1 MSLRD
6 KGKPGNYSPRP
17 HVSCV
22 IKEKGHIIIL
32 DGEAI
37 NVKEIE
43 VAPGLAKGMPNLRSI
58 QKIAAVYE
66 IWM

>member
-1 MSLRD
+1 M
-6 KGKPGNYSPRP
+6 
-17 HVSCV
+17 SCV

-43 VAPGLAKGMPNLRSI
+43 VSPGLAKGMPNLRSI